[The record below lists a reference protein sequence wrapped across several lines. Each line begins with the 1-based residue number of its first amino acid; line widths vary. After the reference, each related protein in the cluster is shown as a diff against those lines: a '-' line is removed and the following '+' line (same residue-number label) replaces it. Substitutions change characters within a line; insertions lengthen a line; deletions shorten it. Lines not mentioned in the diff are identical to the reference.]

1 MAAACVLRPQSALF
15 QLQLGACYDRLEAYD
30 LAVAAFRKSIALFP
44 ESAMAYRYLGRSLA
58 KKKDE
63 KGAMAALEEAFRI
76 RPDGPRRVLSHSMV
90 LLELGRPAEA
100 FHEIADAVAR
110 FPAWAEDPRLSLRD
124 AAACAAMHCAD
135 GKGLSPVSIAERPPY
150 RKKAFEFLA
159 ADLAALEKIAESDLE
174 FVLPVVRRWRVDHAL
189 ENVRPPRTANLPPD
203 ERKGWEELWA
213 RVQALSEPRVSAE
226 RSGSP

>member
-1 MAAACVLRPQSALF
+1 
-15 QLQLGACYDRLEAYD
+15 LEAYD
-30 LAVAAFRKSIALFP
+30 LAVAAYRKSIALFP
-44 ESAMAYRYLGRSLA
+44 ESAMAYRYLGRALA

-63 KGAMAALEEAFRI
+63 KGAMAALEEAFRN

-100 FHEIADAVAR
+100 FHEIAEAVAR
-110 FPAWAEDPRLSLRD
+110 FPPWAEDPRLSLRD

-135 GKGLSPVSIAERPPY
+135 GKGSTPLSMAERRSY

-159 ADLAALEKIAESDLE
+159 ADLAALEKIAQTDQE
-174 FVLPVVRRWRVDHAL
+174 FVLPALRRWRVDHAL
-189 ENVRPPRTANLPPD
+189 ENVRPPRTVDLPPE

-213 RVQALSEPRVSAE
+213 RVKSLSDPPVSPE
-226 RSGSP
+226 RPDSP